1 MNKENYVPVTCQEQP
16 SLRMRTLSKE
26 QSEEMIRNVADEIG
40 KTFFAEGSQASLVQ
54 DGYKTDC
61 LFMLPS
67 GNTVRIMVK
76 INEEETV

>member
-1 MNKENYVPVTCQEQP
+1 MNKTTFDPATCQEQP
-16 SLRMRTLSKE
+16 SLRMKSLNKQ
-26 QSEEMIRNVADEIG
+26 QSVEMMQQVADLISFN
-40 KTFFAEGSQASLVQ
+40 FFDEGSQASLVQ

-76 INEEETV
+76 IKEEEAV